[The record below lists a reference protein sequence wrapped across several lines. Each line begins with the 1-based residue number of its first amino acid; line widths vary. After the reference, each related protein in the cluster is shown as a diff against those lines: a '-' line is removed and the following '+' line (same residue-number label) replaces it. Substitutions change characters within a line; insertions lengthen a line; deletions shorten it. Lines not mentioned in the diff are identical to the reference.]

1 MSPNSNKS
9 SNLDSDTS
17 LRTKKSGS
25 KRGHE
30 DDNNDDDD
38 DDSEAEEYS
47 YVTNSVLDT
56 SVEESKGTSLPSMRD
71 DQPSTSKSFPTSS
84 PSSSNQSAS
93 LDHGVVIKDDD
104 DMDVSDDNDDDD
116 NQSDDSSGDK
126 KSFLHADKPQTS
138 YSLTSKDKPSLV
150 DSVVKNV
157 DAVFRLILD
166 KVNGKDQ

>member
-17 LRTKKSGS
+17 SRTKKSGN

-30 DDNNDDDD
+30 DDDE

-56 SVEESKGTSLPSMRD
+56 SVEENKGTSLSSLRD
-71 DQPSTSKSFPTSS
+71 DQPSTSKSLPASS
-84 PSSSNQSAS
+84 SSSSNRESTS
-93 LDHGVVIKDDD
+93 LDQGVVIKDDD

-116 NQSDDSSGDK
+116 KRSEDDSSGDK

-138 YSLTSKDKPSLV
+138 YCLATKDKPSLV